1 MYKSIRALYFL
12 LTHEQRKK
20 LLWLQVL
27 VLIMSFAQIASVIS
41 IGPFMAIVG
50 DISRL
55 EGQGMLASLY
65 EASGLNS
72 SFDFLFWL
80 GIIVLVVLIMAAMV
94 SMYTTWRMCMY
105 GAKVGADISTRLF
118 NYYMQQPWLFH
129 VGVNSSTLTKQIA
142 QECQRVSTGI
152 IKPLMEMNAKL
163 VMSAMMA
170 LAIFLYNP
178 MVAIAGLLVFSF
190 SYFIL
195 YISVRRRL
203 IKNGRLMSNIQKF
216 RFNIMAE
223 GFGGVKDALVL
234 GRQKSFICRFTKTSD
249 EYANAYGITQALG
262 QVPSYAM
269 ELMAFGSIIFLVL
282 YLLSIHEGDFSS
294 ILPILSV
301 YALAGFKLLP
311 AFQQVYRSITSIRG
325 NIAAFEAIYEDL
337 EASYNQRLVMSD
349 SDNDTESSLPFTIN
363 HGVSLRDVIFQYPGK
378 DSPALNG
385 LSIDI
390 PANKVVGLVGSSGS
404 GKSTAVDILLGLLKP
419 DSGQVLVDGVPLYS
433 LGERRWRNTVGYV
446 PQSIFLADATI
457 RENIAFGLP
466 PEKINEDR
474 VKNAANLAHLD
485 ELLAS
490 LPSGLNTR
498 VGERGVQLS
507 GGQRQR
513 IGIARALYCDA
524 SILILDEAT
533 SALDGI
539 TEKLIM
545 DAIHGLSGN
554 KTIIMIAHRLA
565 TVSQCDCIY
574 LMIDG
579 RVVDNGSYEELV
591 NRNEIF
597 QRMAQHV

>member
-1 MYKSIRALYFL
+1 MYKSIKSLYFL
-12 LTHEQRKK
+12 LTKEQRKK

-27 VLIMSFAQIASVIS
+27 VVIMSFAQIASVIS

-50 DISRL
+50 DMSRL
-55 EGQGMLASLY
+55 EGQGVLARLY
-65 EASGLNS
+65 QGSGLS
-72 SFDFLFWL
+72 SPFEFLFWL
-80 GIIVLVVLIMAAMV
+80 GIVVLVVLIMAAIV

-105 GAKVGADISTRLF
+105 GAKVGADISNRLF

-129 VGVNSSTLTKQIA
+129 VGGSSSTLTKQIA

-163 VMSAMMA
+163 VLSVMMA

-178 MVAIAGLLVFSF
+178 VVAIAGLLIFSF

-203 IKNGRLMSNIQKF
+203 IKNGRLMSKIQTF

-223 GFGGVKDALVL
+223 GFGGIKDTLVL
-234 GRQKSFICRFTKTSD
+234 GRQKSFIYRFSRTSD

-269 ELMAFGSIIFLVL
+269 ELIAFGSIIFLVL
-282 YLLSIHEGDFSS
+282 YLLSVHEGSLGH

-301 YALAGFKLLP
+301 YALAGFKMLP
-311 AFQQVYRSITSIRG
+311 AFQQVYRSISSIRS
-325 NIAAFEAIYEDL
+325 NIAAFEAIHEDL
-337 EASYNQRLVMSD
+337 KASYGQRLVARD
-349 SDNDTESSLPFTIN
+349 SDGEPESTPPLTLN
-363 HGVSLRDVIFQYPGK
+363 HSIALRNIIFQYPGK

-385 LSIDI
+385 LTIDI
-390 PANKVVGLVGSSGS
+390 SANKVVGLVGSSGS
-404 GKSTAVDILLGLLKP
+404 GKSTAVDILLGLFNP
-419 DSGQVLVDGVPLYS
+419 DSGQVLIDGKPLYS
-433 LGERRWRNTVGYV
+433 LDDRVWKNTVGYV

-474 VKNAANLAHLD
+474 VKKAASLAHLD
-485 ELLAS
+485 ELLES
-490 LPSGLNTR
+490 LSRGLNTR

-524 SILILDEAT
+524 SVLILDEAT

-539 TEKLIM
+539 TEKMIM
-545 DAIHGLSGN
+545 DAIHDLSGS
-554 KTIIMIAHRLA
+554 KTIVMIAHRLA

-574 LMIDG
+574 LMVDG
-579 RVVDNGSYEELV
+579 RVVDKGSYEELV
-591 NRNEIF
+591 GRNEIF